1 MQTPNPSGRSGTPAT
16 ALAVTSAQM
25 QAWTATE
32 TVAAIR
38 QGVVSAQSYL
48 AAMLDRAQALS
59 DLNAMITVDEVG
71 ARAAAQRIDADRLAG
86 KPLGALAGLVIVVK
100 DNIHSQGLKTT
111 GGTQALASFVPSRHA
126 PSLQKLLDAGAVLL
140 GKSNLHETAFG
151 ITSTNFFL
159 GTDDDGACSRPCRN
173 PYDKSRI
180 PGGSSGGT
188 AVAIAARFAPAGL
201 GTDTGGS
208 TRVPASFCG
217 VAGFRPS
224 VGNGGAQRRYHDE
237 NAVLPISRTR
247 DTVGPMAR
255 TVADL
260 ALLDAVITGTAIPK
274 PKPLKGLRLGVPAS
288 FWTGLDRQVQAVCEA
303 ACKKL
308 ADSGVVLLDVDLAGL
323 MALNDQVSFQI
334 ALTEPKTDIPSY
346 LLANGMTIELSD
358 IEAGLSS
365 PDVKSAFAA
374 IVADAF
380 AGQYAAAI
388 KTHRPAMQD
397 LYAKYFAANQL
408 DAVLFP
414 TTILTAPT
422 IDAVMGSS
430 TLRVNGGDATD
441 TFNTVIRNTDPCS
454 NAGLPGLSIPAGLT
468 RDGLPVG
475 LELDGPLG
483 SDQDLLAIG
492 MSIEALLGPVA
503 VPKL

>member
-1 MQTPNPSGRSGTPAT
+1 MQAPSPSPGPETSAWP
-16 ALAVTSAQM
+16 LAITSAQM

-32 TVAAIR
+32 AVASVR
-38 QGVVSAQSYL
+38 QGVVTAQSYL
-48 AAMLDRAQALS
+48 TAMLDRAKALG
-59 DLNAMITVDEVG
+59 DLNAMITVDEAG
-71 ARAAAQRIDADRLAG
+71 ACATAQRIDADRLAG
-86 KPLGALAGLVIVVK
+86 KPLGLLAGLVIVVK
-100 DNIHSQGLKTT
+100 DNINSQGLRTT
-111 GGTQALASFVPSRHA
+111 GGTQALTSFVPSRHA

-140 GKSNLHETAFG
+140 GKANLHETAFG

-159 GTDDDGACSRPCRN
+159 GTDADGACNRPCRN
-173 PYDKSRI
+173 PYDSSRI

-208 TRVPASFCG
+208 TRVPAAFCG

-260 ALLDAVITGTAIPK
+260 ALLDAVITGTSVPK
-274 PKPLKGLRLGVPAS
+274 PKALKGLRLGVPAS
-288 FWTGLDRQVQAVCEA
+288 FWTGLDSQVQAVCEA

-308 ADSGVVLLDVDLAGL
+308 IDSGVVLVDVDLAGL

-334 ALTEPKTDIPSY
+334 ALTEPKTDIPNY
-346 LLANGMTIELSD
+346 LLANGMTLGLSD
-358 IEAGLSS
+358 INAGLSS
-365 PDVKSAFAA
+365 PDVKGVFGA
-374 IVADAF
+374 ILADAF
-380 AGQYAAAI
+380 AGQYGAAI
-388 KTHRPAMQD
+388 QVHRPAMQD

-414 TTILTAPT
+414 TTVLTAPS
-422 IDAVMGSS
+422 IDAVKGSS
-430 TLRVNGGDATD
+430 TVRVNGGAETD
-441 TFNTVIRNTDPCS
+441 MFNTVIRNTDPCS

-503 VPKL
+503 APKL